1 MIKLFYIL
9 IIYLILIKIYA
20 QEVPLLGNAFNR
32 KKISLNGKWNYI
44 IDVQEEGYYGYRME
58 ERKRGFF
65 CNDKP
70 KNPWDLV
77 EYDFDK
83 SPEMEIP
90 SDWNTKDNKLFLYE
104 GTIWFKKS
112 FNYTINPQKKLIL
125 YFGAVNYE
133 SIIYINGILIG
144 KHIGG
149 FTPFNFDI
157 TTKLKNGENF
167 IILKIDNKRKKENIP
182 SLMFDWWNYGGIT
195 RDVYLIETDNI
206 YIQNYHF
213 LLNKQNKNQI
223 DIKIELNK
231 NNTNTSAQIIK
242 LSIPE
247 LNIRKSLRINNNK
260 EITKKIEVNDLILWT
275 PDNPKLYKIII
286 KFNDEEI
293 IDHIGFRTIEVLD
306 KKILLNGNPIFLRG
320 ISIQDEKPNNDGE
333 INTLKDVKIL
343 LSWVKELG
351 CNFIRLVHYP
361 HNEYMIREA
370 EKEGILVWSEL
381 PIYWDL
387 AWEDKDTYNN
397 AQRQL
402 NDMILRDINRANV
415 IIWSIGNETPSSKSR
430 DFFLFNLI
438 TFAKTLDNSRLITM
452 AFKAIYSNNNIYKNN
467 LNDAMVK
474 YLDIISFNQ
483 LLEQNSDINSF
494 DKMKFDISYNKPII
508 ISGLGVE
515 AKFGYHGTLSQ
526 IWTEEFQDNYYNNYF
541 EFLETIEGLVGVSPY
556 MLKDFRSPKGVL
568 NSIHNFYNRKGLVS
582 DKGEKKKAF
591 YTLRNWYLTK
601 KKLK

>member
-293 IDHIGFRTIEVLD
+293 IDHIGFRTIEVSD

-320 ISIQDEKPNNDGE
+320 ISIQDEKPNNGGV

-351 CNFIRLVHYP
+351 CNFVRLVHYP

-397 AQRQL
+397 AQMQL

-415 IIWSIGNETPSSKSR
+415 IIWSIGNEIPSSKSR

-438 TFAKTLDNSRLITM
+438 TFAQTLDNSRLITM
-452 AFKAIYSNNNIYKNN
+452 AFKAIYSNNIIYKNN
-467 LNDAMVK
+467 LNDEIVK

-483 LLEQNSDINSF
+483 LLEQNSDINSL

-508 ISGLGVE
+508 ICGFGVE

-541 EFLETIEGLVGVSPY
+541 EFLESLEGLAGVSPY
-556 MLKDFRSPKGVL
+556 ILKDFRSPKGVIQ
-568 NSIHNFYNRKGLVS
+568 SIHNFYNRKGFIS

>member
-223 DIKIELNK
+223 DITIELNK

-293 IDHIGFRTIEVLD
+293 IDHIGFRTIEVSD

-320 ISIQDEKPNNDGE
+320 ISIQDEKPNNDGV

-591 YTLRNWYLTK
+591 FTLRNWYLTK

>member
-125 YFGAVNYE
+125 YFGAVNYG

-182 SLMFDWWNYGGIT
+182 TLIFDWWNYGGIT
-195 RDVYLIETDNI
+195 RDVYLIETNPI

-293 IDHIGFRTIEVLD
+293 IDHIGFRTIEVSD

-483 LLEQNSDINSF
+483 LLEQNSDINSL

-556 MLKDFRSPKGVL
+556 ILKDFRSPKGVL

>member
-1 MIKLFYIL
+1 MIKLFFIL

-112 FNYTINPQKKLIL
+112 FNYTINLQKKLIL

-149 FTPFNFDI
+149 F
-157 TTKLKNGENF
+157 
-167 IILKIDNKRKKENIP
+167 
-182 SLMFDWWNYGGIT
+182 SIT

-260 EITKKIEVNDLILWT
+260 EITKKIEVNNLILWT

-293 IDHIGFRTIEVLD
+293 IDHIGFRTIEVSD

-387 AWEDKDTYNN
+387 TWEDKDTYNN

-415 IIWSIGNETPSSKSR
+415 IIWSIGNEIPSSKSR

-438 TFAKTLDNSRLITM
+438 TFAQTLDNSRLITM
-452 AFKAIYSNNNIYKNN
+452 AFKAIYSNNKFYKNN

-483 LLEQNSDINSF
+483 LLEQNSDINSL
-494 DKMKFDISYNKPII
+494 DKMKFDISFNKPII
-508 ISGLGVE
+508 ICGFGVE

>member
-1 MIKLFYIL
+1 
-9 IIYLILIKIYA
+9 
-20 QEVPLLGNAFNR
+20 
-32 KKISLNGKWNYI
+32 
-44 IDVQEEGYYGYRME
+44 ME

-293 IDHIGFRTIEVLD
+293 IDHIGFRTIEVSD

-351 CNFIRLVHYP
+351 CNFLRLVHYP

-556 MLKDFRSPKGVL
+556 ILKDFRSPKGVL

>member
-293 IDHIGFRTIEVLD
+293 IDHIGFRTIEVSD

-320 ISIQDEKPNNDGE
+320 ISIQDEKPNNDGV

-483 LLEQNSDINSF
+483 LLEQNSDINSL

-556 MLKDFRSPKGVL
+556 ILKDFRSPKGVL

>member
-125 YFGAVNYE
+125 YFGAVNYG

-195 RDVYLIETDNI
+195 RDVYLIDTDNI

-293 IDHIGFRTIEVLD
+293 IDHIGFRTIEVSD

>member
-1 MIKLFYIL
+1 
-9 IIYLILIKIYA
+9 
-20 QEVPLLGNAFNR
+20 
-32 KKISLNGKWNYI
+32 
-44 IDVQEEGYYGYRME
+44 ME

-65 CNDKP
+65 SNDKP

-293 IDHIGFRTIEVLD
+293 IDHIGFRTIEVSD

-556 MLKDFRSPKGVL
+556 ILKDFRSPKGVL

>member
-157 TTKLKNGENF
+157 TSKIKNGENF

-293 IDHIGFRTIEVLD
+293 IDHIGFRTIEVSD

>member
-157 TTKLKNGENF
+157 TSKIKNGENY
-167 IILKIDNKRKKENIP
+167 IIIKIDNKRKKENIP
-182 SLMFDWWNYGGIT
+182 TLIFDWWNYGGIT
-195 RDVYLIETDNI
+195 RDVYLIETNPI

-293 IDHIGFRTIEVLD
+293 IDHIGFRTIEVSD

-483 LLEQNSDINSF
+483 LLEQNSDINSL

-556 MLKDFRSPKGVL
+556 ILKDFRSPKGVL

>member
-58 ERKRGFF
+58 IRNRGFF
-65 CNDKP
+65 LNEKP
-70 KNPWDLV
+70 KNSEDLV

-90 SDWNTKDNKLFLYE
+90 SDWNTQNEQLLFYE

-112 FNYTINPQKKLIL
+112 FNYTKNENKKLIL
-125 YFGAVNYE
+125 YFGAINYE

-157 TTKLKNGENF
+157 TSKIKNGENY
-167 IILKIDNKRKKENIP
+167 IIIKIDNKRKKENIP
-182 SLMFDWWNYGGIT
+182 TLIFDWWNYGGIT
-195 RDVYLIETDNI
+195 RDVYLIETNPI

-293 IDHIGFRTIEVLD
+293 IDHIGFRTIEVSD

-320 ISIQDEKPNNDGE
+320 ISIQDEKPNNDGV

-483 LLEQNSDINSF
+483 LLEQNSDINSL

-556 MLKDFRSPKGVL
+556 ILKDFRSPKGVL

>member
-125 YFGAVNYE
+125 YFGAVNYG

-195 RDVYLIETDNI
+195 RDVYLIDTDNI

-293 IDHIGFRTIEVLD
+293 IDHIGFRTIEVSD

-320 ISIQDEKPNNDGE
+320 ISIQDEKPNNDGV

-370 EKEGILVWSEL
+370 EKGGILVWSEL

-494 DKMKFDISYNKPII
+494 DKMNFYISYNKPII
-508 ISGLGVE
+508 ISGQGVE

>member
-157 TTKLKNGENF
+157 TSKLKNKENF

-293 IDHIGFRTIEVLD
+293 IDHIGFRTIEVSD

-320 ISIQDEKPNNDGE
+320 ISIQDEKPNNDGV

-387 AWEDKDTYNN
+387 AWEDKDTCNN

-483 LLEQNSDINSF
+483 LLEQNSDINSL

>member
-157 TTKLKNGENF
+157 TSKIKNGENF

-182 SLMFDWWNYGGIT
+182 TLIFDWWNYGGIT
-195 RDVYLIETDNI
+195 RDVYLIETNPI

-293 IDHIGFRTIEVLD
+293 IDHIGFRTIEVSD

-381 PIYWDL
+381 PLYWTIS
-387 AWEDKDTYNN
+387 WEDKDTYNN

-556 MLKDFRSPKGVL
+556 ILKDFRSPKGVL

>member
-1 MIKLFYIL
+1 
-9 IIYLILIKIYA
+9 
-20 QEVPLLGNAFNR
+20 
-32 KKISLNGKWNYI
+32 
-44 IDVQEEGYYGYRME
+44 ME

-125 YFGAVNYE
+125 YFGAVNYG

-293 IDHIGFRTIEVLD
+293 IDHIGFRTIEVSD

-320 ISIQDEKPNNDGE
+320 ISIQDEKPNNDGV

-467 LNDAMVK
+467 LNDTMVK

-483 LLEQNSDINSF
+483 LLEQKSDINSF

>member
-112 FNYTINPQKKLIL
+112 FNYTINLQKKLIL

-275 PDNPKLYKIII
+275 PDNPNLYKIII

-293 IDHIGFRTIEVLD
+293 IDHIGFRTIEVSD

-556 MLKDFRSPKGVL
+556 MLKDFRSPKGIL

>member
-125 YFGAVNYE
+125 YFGAVNYG

-293 IDHIGFRTIEVLD
+293 IDHIGFRTIEVSD

-483 LLEQNSDINSF
+483 LLEQNSDINSL

-556 MLKDFRSPKGVL
+556 ILKDFRSPKGVL

>member
-125 YFGAVNYE
+125 YFGAVNYG

-195 RDVYLIETDNI
+195 RDVYLIDTDNI

-293 IDHIGFRTIEVLD
+293 IDHIGFRTIEVSD

-320 ISIQDEKPNNDGE
+320 ISIQDEKPNNDGA
-333 INTLKDVKIL
+333 IL
-343 LSWVKELG
+343 L
-351 CNFIRLVHYP
+351 
-361 HNEYMIREA
+361 
-370 EKEGILVWSEL
+370 
-381 PIYWDL
+381 D
-387 AWEDKDTYNN
+387 
-397 AQRQL
+397 
-402 NDMILRDINRANV
+402 
-415 IIWSIGNETPSSKSR
+415 
-430 DFFLFNLI
+430 
-438 TFAKTLDNSRLITM
+438 
-452 AFKAIYSNNNIYKNN
+452 
-467 LNDAMVK
+467 
-474 YLDIISFNQ
+474 
-483 LLEQNSDINSF
+483 
-494 DKMKFDISYNKPII
+494 
-508 ISGLGVE
+508 
-515 AKFGYHGTLSQ
+515 
-526 IWTEEFQDNYYNNYF
+526 
-541 EFLETIEGLVGVSPY
+541 
-556 MLKDFRSPKGVL
+556 
-568 NSIHNFYNRKGLVS
+568 
-582 DKGEKKKAF
+582 
-591 YTLRNWYLTK
+591 
-601 KKLK
+601 

>member
-1 MIKLFYIL
+1 MNKF
-9 IIYLILIKIYA
+9 LILLIQYEMIFQIYS
-20 QEVPLLGNAFNR
+20 QSFPQLVNIFGR
-32 KKISLNGKWNYI
+32 KKISLNGKWKYI
-44 IDVQEEGYYGYRME
+44 IDIQESGYYDQRMNILE
-58 ERKRGFF
+58 KGFF
-65 CNDKP
+65 MNEKP
-70 KNPWDLV
+70 KSPEDLI
-77 EYDFDK
+77 YDFDDA
-83 SPEMEIP
+83 PEMEIP
-90 SDWNTKDNKLFLYE
+90 SDWNTKNEQLLFYE

-157 TTKLKNGENF
+157 TSKLKNGENF

-247 LNIRKSLRINNNK
+247 LNIRKSLHINNNK

-293 IDHIGFRTIEVLD
+293 IDHIGFRAIEVSD

-452 AFKAIYSNNNIYKNN
+452 AFKAIYSNNIIYKNN

-483 LLEQNSDINSF
+483 LLEQNSDINSL

>member
-133 SIIYINGILIG
+133 SI
-144 KHIGG
+144 
-149 FTPFNFDI
+149 
-157 TTKLKNGENF
+157 ENF

-293 IDHIGFRTIEVLD
+293 IDHIGFRTIEVSD

-483 LLEQNSDINSF
+483 LLEQNSDINSL

-556 MLKDFRSPKGVL
+556 ILKDFRSPKGVL

>member
-157 TTKLKNGENF
+157 TTKIKNGENF

-293 IDHIGFRTIEVLD
+293 IDHIGFRTIEVSD

-438 TFAKTLDNSRLITM
+438 TFAQTLDNSRLITM

-483 LLEQNSDINSF
+483 LLEQNSDINSL

-541 EFLETIEGLVGVSPY
+541 EFLEAIEGLVGVSPY

>member
-77 EYDFDK
+77 EYDFAK

-157 TTKLKNGENF
+157 TSKLKNGENF

-293 IDHIGFRTIEVLD
+293 IDHIGFRTIEVSD
-306 KKILLNGNPIFLRG
+306 KKILLNDNPIFLRG

-483 LLEQNSDINSF
+483 LLEQKSDINSF
-494 DKMKFDISYNKPII
+494 DKMKFDISNNKPII

-541 EFLETIEGLVGVSPY
+541 EFLEAIEGLVGVSPY

>member
-77 EYDFDK
+77 EYDFAK

-157 TTKLKNGENF
+157 TSKLKNGENF

-293 IDHIGFRTIEVLD
+293 IDHIGFRTIEVSD

-320 ISIQDEKPNNDGE
+320 ISIQDEKPNNDGV

-483 LLEQNSDINSF
+483 LLEQKSDINSF

>member
-77 EYDFDK
+77 EYDFAK

-157 TTKLKNGENF
+157 TSKLKNGENF

-195 RDVYLIETDNI
+195 RDIYLIETDNI

-293 IDHIGFRTIEVLD
+293 IDHIGFRTIEVSD

-320 ISIQDEKPNNDGE
+320 ISIQDEKPNTDGE

-483 LLEQNSDINSF
+483 LLEQKSDINSF
-494 DKMKFDISYNKPII
+494 DKMKFDISNNKPII

-541 EFLETIEGLVGVSPY
+541 EFLEAIEGLVGVSPY

>member
-415 IIWSIGNETPSSKSR
+415 IIWSIGNEIPSSKSR

-438 TFAKTLDNSRLITM
+438 TFAQTLDNSRLITM

-556 MLKDFRSPKGVL
+556 ILKDFRSPKGVL